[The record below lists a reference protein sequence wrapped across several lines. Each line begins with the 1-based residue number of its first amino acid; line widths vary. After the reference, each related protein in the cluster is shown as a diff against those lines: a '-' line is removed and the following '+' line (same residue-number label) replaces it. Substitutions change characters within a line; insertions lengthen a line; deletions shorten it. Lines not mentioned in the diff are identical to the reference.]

1 MNEESNTTT
10 IIVVLVVLGLLVIGT
25 IFLTRFIV
33 RRISRAF
40 SRQPSRQRA
49 GRRERKEKKGS
60 PKDAPGSA
68 FKEPTLNP
76 KTSAREHT
84 APKTQRPEA
93 PVARTAPPKSQTPEP
108 SAVVRLSS
116 AELHPQEASSPP
128 KEPTPK
134 TTRQTRTKRRVGS
147 GWVPKDG
154 SAYVG
159 GREIGGMVYVGP
171 GPPAGFA
178 GEPDNAFIDPS
189 KSVARHGGYYEGQ
202 GLHHWPSY
210 STIAPR
216 SRATYLDWLSGDRAD
231 SRYNVGYVF
240 LYFYGLERRVFV
252 DKTNP
257 QERADIVAEVRRLL
271 EIYGDS
277 HSIRRY
283 LGSFLDTT
291 SLLESSND
299 PKPVFEHDGYEVPAN
314 VSLALGRL
322 AARGAPLTSD
332 WLLSWF
338 LSHPETRLR
347 APARRAFSEF
357 RAYFQYLFDQE
368 CPDGLKIRE
377 VAPVR
382 RTA

>member
-40 SRQPSRQRA
+40 SRQPSQQRA
-49 GRRERKEKKGS
+49 GRRETKEKKGS

-68 FKEPTLNP
+68 FMEPTLSPNSS
-76 KTSAREHT
+76 TREHT

-108 SAVVRLSS
+108 SPVVRLSS
-116 AELHPQEASSPP
+116 AEFHPQEASSPP

-154 SAYVG
+154 SAYVA
-159 GREIGGMVYVGP
+159 GREIGGMVYVGR
-171 GPPAGFA
+171 GPRTGSLN
-178 GEPDNAFIDPS
+178 EPDNAFIDPS
-189 KSVARHGGYYEGQ
+189 KSVASRGGDYEGQ
-202 GLHHWPSY
+202 GMDYWPNY
-210 STIAPR
+210 STIDAR
-216 SRATYLDWLSGDRAD
+216 SRATYLDWLASGRDD
-231 SRYNVGYVF
+231 SRYSVGYVF

-252 DKTNP
+252 DKTDP

-271 EIYGDS
+271 DLYGDN

-283 LGSFLDTT
+283 LGAFVDTT
-291 SLLESSND
+291 SLLDSSGE
-299 PKPVFEHDGYEVPAN
+299 PQPAFEHDGYDVPAECP
-314 VSLALGRL
+314 ARAWQHGGAGCAADGRL
-322 AARGAPLTSD
+322 ALVVV
-332 WLLSWF
+332 
-338 LSHPETRLR
+338 
-347 APARRAFSEF
+347 
-357 RAYFQYLFDQE
+357 YLFS
-368 CPDGLKIRE
+368 
-377 VAPVR
+377 
-382 RTA
+382 